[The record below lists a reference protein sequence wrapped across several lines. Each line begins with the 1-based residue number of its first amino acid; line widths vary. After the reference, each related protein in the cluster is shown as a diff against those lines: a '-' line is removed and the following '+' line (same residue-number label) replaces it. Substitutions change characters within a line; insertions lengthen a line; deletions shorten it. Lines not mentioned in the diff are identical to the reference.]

1 MPIQI
6 GTLNN
11 NSFQVKATTN
21 PNAKHRS
28 QRDCD
33 QKRQNKCEKK
43 EQKII
48 INNHC
53 H

>member
-28 QRDCD
+28 HRDCD
-33 QKRQNKCEKK
+33 QKGKTNAKK
-43 EQKII
+43 RNKII

>member
-33 QKRQNKCEKK
+33 QKGKTNAKKK
-43 EQKII
+43 EQ
-48 INNHC
+48 NH
-53 H
+53 HK